1 MFPKVT
7 MKNDLVSVDFSVIDQ
22 LINAKPGGVRFLKN
36 QVTSIEIG
44 PQVLK
49 QLRGLRAPGTY
60 AYFIIGGTYWTG
72 WKKRSFWNA
81 RRKYAANTIRI
92 NLINHKY
99 DHIVIQ
105 VADPKALE
113 TQLLN

>member
-1 MFPKVT
+1 M
-7 MKNDLVSVDFSVIDQ
+7 VSVDFSVLNQ
-22 LINAKPGGVRFLKN
+22 FINAKPGGLRFLKD
-36 QVTSIEIG
+36 QVKSVEVG

-49 QLRGLRAPGTY
+49 QIRGLRAPGTY
-60 AYFIIGGTYWTG
+60 AFVLIGGTYWTG

-81 RRKYAANTIRI
+81 RRKYAGNTIRI